1 MKSMQEPTEG
11 DKTMNEIRTPQEI
24 VSFIQKEKIEVV
36 DLRFMDFPGLWQHF
50 SIPAREMSAD
60 AFEKGLGFD
69 GSSIRGW
76 QAINESDMLVK
87 PDAETAFVDPFFS
100 AKTLVI
106 ICNICDPVTGEDYTR
121 DPRNIA
127 RKAEHYLKHTGL
139 ADTAYFGPEAE
150 FFIFDGARFDQN
162 EHEGYYHIES
172 QEGQWTSG
180 REENPNLAYKIR
192 YKEGY
197 FPVPPTDSLQ
207 DIRSEVMLILESIGV
222 PIEAQHHEVA
232 TGGQCEIDMRFA
244 PLLKMADNALKHKY
258 IIKNVAKKHNK
269 TATFMPKPLF
279 NDNGSGMHVHMSLW
293 KNNKNLFAGEGYAGM
308 SEMAMHAIGG
318 ILKHA
323 PALLAFT
330 SPTTNS
336 YKRLVPGFEAP
347 VNLAYSRRNRSAA
360 VRLPMYSPSA
370 KAKRLEFR
378 CPDPSCNPYLAFS
391 AILMAG
397 IDGIINKIDPGEPLD
412 KDIYDL
418 PPEELAK
425 VPQAPGSLRAALMA
439 LEDDHSFLMK
449 NDVFTQDVIETWI
462 NYKMDKEVK
471 ALDLRP
477 HPWEFVLY
485 YDI

>member
-1 MKSMQEPTEG
+1 
-11 DKTMNEIRTPQEI
+11 MNEIKTPQEL
-24 VSFIQKEKIEVV
+24 VSLIQKEKIEVV

-50 SIPAREMSAD
+50 SVPASKVNEAT
-60 AFEKGLGFD
+60 FEKGLGFD

-87 PDAETAFVDPFFS
+87 PDPETAFIDPFFT

-127 RKAEHYLKHTGL
+127 RKAEHYLKHTGI
-139 ADTAYFGPEAE
+139 ADASYFGPEAE
-150 FFIFDGARFDQN
+150 FFIFDDARFDQN
-162 EHEGYYHIES
+162 EHEGYYHLDS
-172 QEGQWTSG
+172 GEGQWTSG
-180 REENPNLAYKIR
+180 RDEKPNLAYKIR

-207 DIRSEVMLILESIGV
+207 DIRSEMMLTLEKIGV
-222 PIEAQHHEVA
+222 PVETQHHEVA
-232 TGGQCEIDMRFA
+232 TGGQCEIDMLFSS
-244 PLLKMADNALKHKY
+244 LVNMADNALKHKY
-258 IIKNVAKKHNK
+258 VIKNVAKKHNK

-279 NDNGSGMHVHMSLW
+279 NDNGSGMHVHLSLW

-308 SEMAMHAIGG
+308 SEMAMFAIGG

-360 VRLPMYSPSA
+360 IRLPMYSPSA
-370 KAKRLEFR
+370 KAKRIEFR

-391 AILMAG
+391 AILMAA
-397 IDGIINKIDPGEPLD
+397 IDGIINKINPGEPLD

-425 VPQAPGSLRAALMA
+425 VPQTPGSLRDALLA
-439 LEDDHSFLMK
+439 LEADHSFLLK

-462 NYKMDKEVK
+462 NYKMEKEVK

>member
-1 MKSMQEPTEG
+1 MDG
-11 DKTMNEIRTPQEI
+11 IKTPRDI
-24 VSFIQKEKIEVV
+24 VTFIQKEKIEVV

-50 SIPAREMSAD
+50 SVPAREMKEET
-60 AFEKGLGFD
+60 FERGLGFD

-87 PDAETAFVDPFFS
+87 PVPETAFVDPFFTDR
-100 AKTLVI
+100 TLVL
-106 ICNICDPVTGEDYTR
+106 ICNICDPITGEDYTR

-127 RKAEHYLKHTGL
+127 RKAEAYLKSTGL
-139 ADTAYFGPEAE
+139 ADIAYIGPEAE
-150 FFIFDGARFDQN
+150 FFIFDDVRFDQN
-162 EHEGYYHIES
+162 AHEGYYHIDS
-172 QEGQWTSG
+172 NEGQWNSG
-180 REENPNLAYKIR
+180 RIENPNSGYKIR

-197 FPVPPTDSLQ
+197 FPVPPTDTLQ
-207 DIRSEVMLILESIGV
+207 DIRSEMMLTLERIGI

-232 TGGQCEIDMRFA
+232 TGGQCEIDMRFG
-244 PLLKMADNALKHKY
+244 PLVHMADAMLKYKY
-258 IIKNVAKKHNK
+258 IIKNVARKYDK

-279 NDNGSGMHVHMSLW
+279 GDNGSGMHVHLSLW
-293 KNNKNLFAGEGYAGM
+293 KGEKNLFAGEGYAGM
-308 SEMAMHAIGG
+308 SEIAMYAIGG

-323 PALLAFT
+323 PALLALT

-336 YKRLVPGFEAP
+336 YKRLVPGYEAP

-360 VRLPMYSPSA
+360 VRIPMYSTSP

-391 AILMAG
+391 AILMAAV
-397 IDGIINKIDPGEPLD
+397 DGILNKVDPGEPLD

-425 VPQAPGSLRAALMA
+425 VPQTPGSLREALMA
-439 LEDDHSFLMK
+439 LEKDHAFLLK
-449 NDVFTQDVIETWI
+449 NDVFTHDVIETWI
-462 NYKMDKEVK
+462 DYKMKNEVL

-477 HPWEFVLY
+477 HPWEFALY